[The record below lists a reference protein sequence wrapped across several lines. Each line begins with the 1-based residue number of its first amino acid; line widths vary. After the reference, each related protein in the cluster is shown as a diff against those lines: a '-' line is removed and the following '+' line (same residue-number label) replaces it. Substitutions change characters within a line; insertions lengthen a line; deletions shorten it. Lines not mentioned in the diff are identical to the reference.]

1 MLTTSSVVLAVI
13 GLVVWVVRY
22 LISRNSKDV
31 IEGKNAQE
39 TIDAITKGNAAVADD
54 SYDDKLRDKYNK

>member
-1 MLTTSSVVLAVI
+1 MSGI
-13 GLVVWVVRY
+13 GLAVWVVRY

-39 TIDAITKGNAAVADD
+39 TNEAIRKGNAAAADSSHD
-54 SYDDKLRDKYNK
+54 SELYSKYHK